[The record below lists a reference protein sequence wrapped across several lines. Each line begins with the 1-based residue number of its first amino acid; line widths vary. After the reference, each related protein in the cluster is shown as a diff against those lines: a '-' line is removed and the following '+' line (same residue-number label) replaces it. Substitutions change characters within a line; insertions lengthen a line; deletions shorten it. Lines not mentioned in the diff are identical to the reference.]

1 MPSLIEMIRDY
12 DVNHTKQLYTE
23 LYGKLLV
30 PKDFFKE
37 EFKLKESGP
46 IEFDTLDI
54 TIQMPKLEVIVE
66 EQGGKKYYIIYLGT
80 EQLILLIKDKFNN
93 WKDLV
98 SVQSPNPTI
107 IGLRPV
113 LEGLRFQEVFSFNHL
128 GEHLLCP
135 LQ

>member
-37 EFKLKESGP
+37 EFKLEESGP
-46 IEFDTLDI
+46 TEFDTLDI

-98 SVQSPNPTI
+98 SVQSPKPTI

-113 LEGLRFQEVFSFNHL
+113 LEGLRLQEVFSFNHL